1 MNVLLVKDE
10 GQRSQVPEQYD
21 APNSAA
27 DPILDDLAR
36 LAAQICEAPVA
47 MVCLVGTEFLEI
59 KAAHGI
65 LATNLP
71 LESTPCGMAIL
82 GETIYEI
89 PDMSQEPEFDPQGMF
104 LEGQTY
110 CFYAAAPLTTSAGTN
125 IGTLAV
131 MDSDP
136 RRLTQAQAEALAT
149 LSRQVVARIDVTER
163 IRQMEDISRSQV
175 NTELTL
181 RESEARYRQL
191 VEGSLGIV
199 FTHDLKGQVLSL
211 NAHGAA
217 VFGRGVEDVI
227 GLPLEEFV
235 PARRRTAVHEYLE
248 TLAAAGEAQG
258 LLHLAHTDGDVRVI
272 AYRNRLMKASEREP
286 YVLGFGVDITERVHA
301 ERKLRT
307 LTRQSNSIL
316 ESVGDGIFCIDLAGR
331 VTVVNT
337 AAAQMLGYKQEEML
351 GRVVHPL
358 IHHTRPD
365 GTPYPDG
372 ESPIRRSLSNFGTTR
387 VRDEIFWRKDGTWF
401 PVEYVARPLID
412 SSAYESGETRALGVV
427 VAFTDTTERKALD
440 RMKDEFISTVSHE
453 LRTPLTSLRG
463 ALGLMQGGTLD
474 ARPEK
479 SQQMLEIAIN
489 NADRLVRLV
498 NDILDLERIS

>member
-286 YVLGFGVDITERVHA
+286 YVGFWSRYHRTGTCREKITHVNASVEFNPGVRGRWYLLH
-301 ERKLRT
+301 RPGG
-307 LTRQSNSIL
+307 QSHGGEYRRRPDARL
-316 ESVGDGIFCIDLAGR
+316 LAGGD
-331 VTVVNT
+331 
-337 AAAQMLGYKQEEML
+337 AGKSGASS
-351 GRVVHPL
+351 
-358 IHHTRPD
+358 D
-365 GTPYPDG
+365 
-372 ESPIRRSLSNFGTTR
+372 SPHAPRRHSLSG
-387 VRDEIFWRKDGTWF
+387 WR
-401 PVEYVARPLID
+401 
-412 SSAYESGETRALGVV
+412 
-427 VAFTDTTERKALD
+427 
-440 RMKDEFISTVSHE
+440 VSHPKKSFE
-453 LRTPLTSLRG
+453 LRN
-463 ALGLMQGGTLD
+463 D
-474 ARPEK
+474 AC
-479 SQQMLEIAIN
+479 S
-489 NADRLVRLV
+489 
-498 NDILDLERIS
+498 